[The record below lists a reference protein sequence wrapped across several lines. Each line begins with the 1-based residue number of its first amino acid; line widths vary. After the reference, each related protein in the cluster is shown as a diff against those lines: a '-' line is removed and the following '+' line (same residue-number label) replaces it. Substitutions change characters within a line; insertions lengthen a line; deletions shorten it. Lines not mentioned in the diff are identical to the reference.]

1 MFLKEEI
8 DTKALKSIRS
18 QVFFFYFEYLK
29 QQRWRSPF
37 KKMLKQSLGLTI
49 IFSSLYKGDK
59 ENIKD
64 TQTIYNIYL

>member
-1 MFLKEEI
+1 
-8 DTKALKSIRS
+8 
-18 QVFFFYFEYLK
+18 
-29 QQRWRSPF
+29 
-37 KKMLKQSLGLTI
+37 MLKQSLGLTI